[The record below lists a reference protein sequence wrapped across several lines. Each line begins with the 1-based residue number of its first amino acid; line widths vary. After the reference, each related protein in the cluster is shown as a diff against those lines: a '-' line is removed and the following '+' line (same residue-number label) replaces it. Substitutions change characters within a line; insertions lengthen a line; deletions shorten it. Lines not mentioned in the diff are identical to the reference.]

1 MTRDEYI
8 ALVEGFGL
16 EFHTIGYS
24 AYFGLYPVCGWRVD
38 GSKFPCNN
46 WEPCSLIIYDSIDEE
61 ITYNG
66 KYSGKYKCGLYA
78 TDVEEGKRLV
88 YNRIKELKDLM
99 VRKKLF
105 EMNKDFENET

>member
-1 MTRDEYI
+1 MTKEEYI

-16 EFHTIGYS
+16 EFHFSGFS
-24 AYFGLYPVCGWRVD
+24 AYYGLYPVCGWRVD
-38 GSKFPCNN
+38 ESNFPYNN
-46 WEPCSLIIYDSIDEE
+46 WEPCSLIIYDSINEE
-61 ITYNG
+61 IKSNG
-66 KYSGKYKCGLYA
+66 KYSGKYKSGLYA

>member
-1 MTRDEYI
+1 MTKEEYI

-16 EFHTIGYS
+16 EFRLGGFS

-38 GSKFPCNN
+38 GSNFTSNN
-46 WEPCSLIIYDSIDEE
+46 WEPCSLIIYDSIEEE
-61 ITYNG
+61 IKYNG
-66 KYSGKYKCGLYA
+66 KYSGKYKSGLYA

-99 VRKKLF
+99 VRNKII
-105 EMNKDFENET
+105 EMNKDFA